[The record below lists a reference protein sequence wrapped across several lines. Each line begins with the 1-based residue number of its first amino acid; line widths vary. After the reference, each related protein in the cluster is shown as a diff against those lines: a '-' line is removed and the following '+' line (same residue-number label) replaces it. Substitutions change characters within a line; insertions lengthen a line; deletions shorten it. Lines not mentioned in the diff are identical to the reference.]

1 MEVELEFVPPGGG
14 PVEYSLIIDFPALP
28 RAGDQLSI
36 RRPPDQTDLFAGTID
51 FIVRSVR
58 WELEYPDNEIY
69 EDPTDPNV
77 GQTRSIIVECEFA
90 LGPFSS
96 GAHKAACQAF
106 SNNGKLVKRLREKT

>member
-77 GQTRSIIVECEFA
+77 GQTEIDHCRVRVCARSV
-90 LGPFSS
+90 L
-96 GAHKAACQAF
+96 
-106 SNNGKLVKRLREKT
+106 KRRAQSRVPSFFKQTES